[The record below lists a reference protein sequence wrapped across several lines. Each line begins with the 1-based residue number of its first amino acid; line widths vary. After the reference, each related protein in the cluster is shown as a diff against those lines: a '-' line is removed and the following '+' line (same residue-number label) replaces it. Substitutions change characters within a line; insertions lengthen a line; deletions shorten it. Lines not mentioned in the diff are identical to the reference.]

1 MEIFK
6 NLFSA
11 LNKGAVKYMVAGG
24 VAVNLYG
31 IERATADIDMIL
43 KLDIENL
50 SRFVVVAKKLGLK
63 PKVPVKLDDFIDS
76 EKRNRW
82 MRDKGMMVFSLYD
95 AKNPFFLLDI
105 FIEIPFEFDEIYKQ
119 REKMKFED
127 IIIPVIPMKSL
138 VEMKEKS
145 DRPQDRA
152 DVFYLKKIMKDWK
165 NEK

>member
-11 LNKGAVKYMVAGG
+11 LNKGVVKYMVAGG

-43 KLDIENL
+43 KLDRENL
-50 SRFVVVAKKLGLK
+50 SRFVGVAKKLGLK

-105 FIEIPFEFDEIYKQ
+105 FIEIPFEFDEISAIQ
-119 REKMKFED
+119 T
-127 IIIPVIPMKSL
+127 VG
-138 VEMKEKS
+138 
-145 DRPQDRA
+145 
-152 DVFYLKKIMKDWK
+152 
-165 NEK
+165 